1 MKAYRRHNVSM
12 LVGPGGERAAGKG
25 GEAGEANRQGGGGG
39 GGGGATASRMLRDR
53 DFPQLI
59 SVALLA
65 FVLLG
70 LMRAT
75 PTLAALRMALLAI
88 TAGLAIKL
96 CARLQTS
103 RDIELAK
110 IAQEAMAL
118 LDDDAQPVTH
128 WKPHLK
134 LRYALDHASYPPGKW
149 ALSHHA
155 WNLWLRST

>member
-1 MKAYRRHNVSM
+1 M
-12 LVGPGGERAAGKG
+12 LIGPGGGGGEQAAGKG
-25 GEAGEANRQGGGGG
+25 GDAGEANRQGGGGG

-88 TAGLAIKL
+88 TAGLVIKL

-110 IAQEAMAL
+110 IAQEAIAL
-118 LDDDAQPVTH
+118 LDDGALPVTH
-128 WKPHLK
+128 WNPHLK

-149 ALSHHA
+149 ALSHHVLK
-155 WNLWLRST
+155 LWLRFA